1 MNYTEKIYLD
11 KISPYLTNF
20 ADRSNDVYNCRCP
33 YCNDSKTNLR
43 KTRGYFH
50 IGDKGN
56 LIYSCRHC
64 SIAVPLGAFIKDHF
78 PNVYLQFKL
87 DMYSK
92 KDVKLSIKKPP
103 STSQIK
109 LAQFKSKTIIKSTS
123 YQSIQSLDDNHEAKK
138 YLLDRL
144 IPDLSCFGYTDSF
157 KDYVA
162 EMTNN
167 DTRYEKL
174 PKDKRIIIPLALPNG
189 TIVGFQ
195 GRSLI
200 TDSSLR
206 YITIKIPEHEDEYV
220 KLFGLG
226 KFDKDK
232 AGFIVEGSFDSLFLP
247 NAIAMCGTSLDSNAI
262 KRGLIIPQNTI
273 VIIDNEPRNKQ
284 IVDKVEKYI
293 DSNFRVYIPPKNLT
307 TSDKDINKMVL
318 SGISKCQLIEIFVK
332 NSYVGIN
339 ARIRLNYWKKI

>member
-174 PKDKRIIIPLALPNG
+174 PKDKRIIIPLTLPNG

-200 TDSSLR
+200 ADSSLR

-232 AGFIVEGSFDSLFLP
+232 AGFIVEGGFDSLFLP
-247 NAIAMCGTSLDSNAI
+247 NAIAMCGTSLDMNSVTRN
-262 KRGLIIPQNTI
+262 LIAPKNTI
-273 VIIDNEPRNKQ
+273 IIIDDEPRNKQ
-284 IVDKVEKYI
+284 IIQRMESYVDAE
-293 DSNFRVYIPPKNLT
+293 FRIYVPP
-307 TSDKDINKMVL
+307 TSINNRNKDINKMVL
-318 SGISKCQLIEIFVK
+318 AGWTKQQLVELFVK
-332 NSYVGIN
+332 NSYTGIK
-339 ARIRLNYWKKI
+339 AKIQIKKWAKC